1 MDTIP
6 SRKQLVNLYIK
17 RGKSV
22 PEISKLFKFSEH
34 KINYWIHKFNI
45 SKRSIS
51 DALYV
56 KNNPNGDPFGIK
68 EISTF
73 DDAKLWGLGVGL
85 YWGEGNKKSKDSVRL
100 GNTDPALIRKFM
112 EFLIKILGV
121 NKDKIRFGLQIF
133 SDMPKLKVFKFWL
146 EQLKTFRVKREQ
158 FYKIIVTPA
167 RSIGTYREKSK
178 YGVLS
183 IYFANV
189 KLKKILDNMLPL

>member
-1 MDTIP
+1 MDPVLT
-6 SRKQLVNLYIK
+6 KKLLEDLYLK
-17 RGKSV
+17 NGKSAF
-22 PEISKLFKFSEH
+22 EIASIFQCSGH
-34 KINYWIHKFNI
+34 KINYWIHKYNI
-45 SKRSIS
+45 PKRSIS
-51 DALYV
+51 DAVYL
-56 KNNPNGDPFGIK
+56 KNNPNGDPFKIK
-68 EISTF
+68 EVKTLG
-73 DDAKLWGLGVGL
+73 DAKLWGLGMGL

-100 GNTDPALIRKFM
+100 GNTDPALIRKFL

-121 NKDKIRFGLQIF
+121 NKDKIRFGLQVF
-133 SDMPKLKVFKFWL
+133 SDMPKSRVLKFWL
-146 EQLKTFRVKREQ
+146 EQLKIFRVKRKQ